1 LVKLLGENFSLE
13 IRIIHNQ
20 SGPSPKLPG
29 NDHLGDLQQKQVC
42 FLHVLAIVFEDIK
55 ILGGLAVF
63 FEKQAIKGVVDFDKE
78 EVFKVLG

>member
-1 LVKLLGENFSLE
+1 
-13 IRIIHNQ
+13 
-20 SGPSPKLPG
+20 
-29 NDHLGDLQQKQVC
+29 
-42 FLHVLAIVFEDIK
+42 VLAIVFEDIK